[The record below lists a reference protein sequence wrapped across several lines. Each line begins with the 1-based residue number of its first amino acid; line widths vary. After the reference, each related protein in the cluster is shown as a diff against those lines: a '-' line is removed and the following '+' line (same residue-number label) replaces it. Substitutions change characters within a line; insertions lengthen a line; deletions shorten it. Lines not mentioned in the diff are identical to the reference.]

1 MTPLRQRRSHLFSFY
16 KCLMTEVKF
25 LPLAKGDNV
34 MLERIENGVKV
45 NEHNIISIKIWFKL
59 EIVFLAGMHNLF

>member
-25 LPLAKGDNV
+25 WPLAEGDNV
-34 MLERIENGVKV
+34 ILERIENGVKV
-45 NEHNIISIKIWFKL
+45 NGQNTASL
-59 EIVFLAGMHNLF
+59 V

>member
-45 NEHNIISIKIWFKL
+45 NEQNTTSL
-59 EIVFLAGMHNLF
+59 V